1 MRAVE
6 AKMSIWG
13 KIVGGAAGFML
24 GGPLGAL
31 IGGLAGHAVDSMRES
46 TRQDLLKDRSGGQA
60 GAEAGATY
68 EHHGQGDGSDSAHS
82 IAFTIGV
89 IVLGAKMAKA
99 DGHVTKDEVSAF
111 KEVFR
116 VPPEEMKNV
125 GRIFNQARRDAH
137 GFEPYARQ
145 LGQMFKG
152 RPRVLEELLD
162 GLFHIARADGSVAE
176 AELDFLRKVAGEF
189 GFGEADWARIRA
201 ANMGPD
207 QRDPYTVL
215 GVPHDADEDTIKSA
229 YRKLVRENHPDKLI
243 AQGMPEEFVAVAN
256 EKLATINQAYDEVR
270 KRRGLS

>member
-1 MRAVE
+1 
-6 AKMSIWG
+6 MSIWG

-31 IGGLAGHAVDSMRES
+31 IGGLAGHAVDAMRDS
-46 TRQDLLKDRSGGQA
+46 TRQEMLKDQSGAGQTGWA
-60 GAEAGATY
+60 
-68 EHHGQGDGSDSAHS
+68 EHHGHDEASDSARS

-111 KEVFR
+111 KEVFQ

-137 GFEPYARQ
+137 GYEPYARQ
-145 LGQMFKG
+145 LGQMFRG

-162 GLFHIARADGSVAE
+162 GLFHIARADGEVADS
-176 AELDFLRKVAGEF
+176 ELEYLEKVAQAF

-201 ANMGPD
+201 ANLGPD
-207 QRDPYTVL
+207 KRDPYTVL
-215 GVPHDADEDTIKSA
+215 GVPHDASAETIKAA

-270 KRRGLS
+270 KRRGFS